1 MKFERRGIDTA
12 PLPPLSFPRSS
23 GGFCITLSPEMGITG
38 VRLPGVGLCG
48 GPGVSGEGE
57 AILQGFT
64 FEGVPLVDGFDPL
77 IPDQLAGA
85 V

>member
-1 MKFERRGIDTA
+1 
-12 PLPPLSFPRSS
+12 
-23 GGFCITLSPEMGITG
+23 MGITG

-64 FEGVPLVDGFDPL
+64 FEGVSLVDGFDPL

>member
-1 MKFERRGIDTA
+1 MKFERRGIDRA
-12 PLPPLSFPRSS
+12 PLPALLFPPGSCIAFSLLGEES
-23 GGFCITLSPEMGITG
+23 GI
-38 VRLPGVGLCG
+38 RLPGVTLGG

-57 AILQGFT
+57 AVFQGFT

-77 IPDQLAGA
+77 IPDQLTGA